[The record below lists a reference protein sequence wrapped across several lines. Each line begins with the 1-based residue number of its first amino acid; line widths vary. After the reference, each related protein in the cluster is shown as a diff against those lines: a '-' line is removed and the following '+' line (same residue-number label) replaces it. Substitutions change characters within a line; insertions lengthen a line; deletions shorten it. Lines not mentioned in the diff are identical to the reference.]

1 MEDLSATVLWA
12 KQEYADAELGDRR
25 RTARAVQIAAQAA
38 AGPEPTVS
46 KTFGRTA
53 NAEAAFRFVEND
65 AVSVDKLAAAAHRS
79 GTSMRRIVDRNRSDR
94 WDERTRARREGP
106 ARLRP
111 VEQPYG

>member
-65 AVSVDKLAAAAHRS
+65 AVSVDKLAAAAHRAA
-79 GTSMRRIVDRNRSDR
+79 
-94 WDERTRARREGP
+94 ARRTGSDH
-106 ARLRP
+106 
-111 VEQPYG
+111 G